1 MNSYFESNT
10 NQGIIIKILIGIVGV
25 MFLLNIVAFKLV
37 ANIAENKT
45 INIQVPQYMDSGNY
59 VIGNRGA
66 SENIYKM
73 WGQIWFDQLTNFS
86 YKNIDEKIKY
96 IEPFLDNQTI
106 FKNKTSLTE
115 LATSIKA
122 NFITQKFNIHK
133 YEIIRLKKGYV
144 KIKASGKLYRHIGL
158 RKDKLNGIP
167 FVYTIISYTK
177 NGQVYIKNL
186 DSYIQKGRDL
196 ALEKRL
202 KSNPYVNFD
211 EVINEN
217 KAAMSRA
224 RNKKKKGGK

>member
-10 NQGIIIKILIGIVGV
+10 NQGIIIKILIGIVGI
-25 MFLLNIVAFKLV
+25 MFLLNIAAFKLV

-45 INIQVPQYMDSGNY
+45 INIQVPQYMDSGDY

-66 SENIYKM
+66 SDNIYKM

-86 YKNIDEKIKY
+86 YKNIDERIKY
-96 IEPFLDNQTI
+96 IEPFLDKQTV

-115 LATSIKA
+115 LAESIKS
-122 NFITQKFNIHK
+122 NFITQKFNIAE
-133 YEIIRLKKGYV
+133 YEVVRLKKGYV
-144 KIKASGKLYRHIGL
+144 KIIAKGKLYRNIGL

-186 DSYIQKGRDL
+186 DSYIEKGRNVK
-196 ALEKRL
+196 LEKRL
-202 KSNPYVNFD
+202 KNNPYVNFD
-211 EVINEN
+211 EVIQEN
-217 KAAMSRA
+217 KDAIQKA
-224 RNKKKKGGK
+224 RDAKKKGGK